1 MKGAKN
7 MFGLFKSKSSEIN
20 TPVNGEVVD
29 LKEVS
34 DPVFSDKMMGEGF
47 AVKPSDGKICAPI
60 KGTVK
65 SVFPSLHALTLEA
78 EDGLDILIH
87 IGLDTVELNGN
98 GFSSSVSEG
107 QKVKAGDSLVQVD
120 LDFLAENKKDD
131 TVIVVFP
138 EMKDKKVEVNFG
150 EKQVGEVAAVL
161 K

>member
-1 MKGAKN
+1 

-20 TPVNGEVVD
+20 APVNGEVVD

-34 DPVFSDKMMGEGF
+34 DPVFSEKMMGEGF

-98 GFSSSVSEG
+98 GFSSTIQEG
-107 QKVKAGDSLVQVD
+107 QKVKAGDPLVQVD
-120 LDFLAENKKDD
+120 LAFLAENKKDD
-131 TVIVVFP
+131 VVIVVFP
-138 EMKDKKVEVNFG
+138 ELKDKKVEINFG

>member
-1 MKGAKN
+1 

-20 TPVNGEVVD
+20 TPVNGEVID

-98 GFSSSVSEG
+98 GFSSSISDG
-107 QKVKAGDSLVQVD
+107 QKVKAGDPLVQVD
-120 LDFLAENKKDD
+120 LGFLAENKKDD
-131 TVIVVFP
+131 IVIVVFP

>member
-1 MKGAKN
+1 

-34 DPVFSDKMMGEGF
+34 DPVFSEKMMGEGF

-78 EDGLDILIH
+78 EGGLDILIH
-87 IGLDTVELNGN
+87 IGLDTVELNGD
-98 GFSSSVSEG
+98 GFSSTISEG
-107 QKVKAGDSLVQVD
+107 QKVKAGDPLVQVD
-120 LDFLAENKKDD
+120 LAFLAENKKDD
-131 TVIVVFP
+131 IVIVVFP
-138 EMKDKKVEVNFG
+138 ELKDKKVEINFG

>member
-1 MKGAKN
+1 M
-7 MFGLFKSKSSEIN
+7 
-20 TPVNGEVVD
+20 
-29 LKEVS
+29 
-34 DPVFSDKMMGEGF
+34 
-47 AVKPSDGKICAPI
+47 KPSDGKICAPI

-98 GFSSSVSEG
+98 GFSSTIQEG
-107 QKVKAGDSLVQVD
+107 QKVKAGDPLVQVD

-131 TVIVVFP
+131 IVIVVFP
-138 EMKDKKVEVNFG
+138 EMKDKKVKINFG

>member
-1 MKGAKN
+1 
-7 MFGLFKSKSSEIN
+7 MFGLFKNKSSEIN

-47 AVKPSDGKICAPI
+47 AVKPLDGKICAPI

-98 GFSSSVSEG
+98 GFSSTISEG
-107 QKVKAGDSLVQVD
+107 RKVKAGDPLVQVD
-120 LDFLAENKKDD
+120 LALLAENKKDD
-131 TVIVVFP
+131 IVIVVFP
-138 EMKDKKVEVNFG
+138 ELKDKKVEINFG

>member
-1 MKGAKN
+1 
-7 MFGLFKSKSSEIN
+7 MFGLFKSKSKEIN

-47 AVKPSDGKICAPI
+47 AAKPSDGKICAPI

-98 GFSSSVSEG
+98 GFSSSISEG
-107 QKVKAGDSLVQVD
+107 QKVKAGDPLVQVD
-120 LDFLAENKKDD
+120 LGFLAENKKDD
-131 TVIVVFP
+131 IVIVVFP